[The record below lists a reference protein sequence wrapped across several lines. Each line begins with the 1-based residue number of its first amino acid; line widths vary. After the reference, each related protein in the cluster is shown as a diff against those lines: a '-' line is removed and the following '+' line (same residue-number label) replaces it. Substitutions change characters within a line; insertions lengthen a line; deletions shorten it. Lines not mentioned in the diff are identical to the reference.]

1 MVNDVRS
8 VTGSNLRSILLNT
21 GVQVVSGNTLT
32 SAMKDKT
39 LVEVPIGEEWKVPL
53 VHSLLEIRAGEF
65 KLEFDDSD
73 GNEVAE
79 DVLLHVCT
87 S

>member
-1 MVNDVRS
+1 MTQAKGNIKDK
-8 VTGSNLRSILLNT
+8 TILKSLPFQN
-21 GVQVVSGNTLT
+21 QVVPGNTLS
-32 SAMKDKT
+32 SAIKDKR
-39 LVEVPIGEEWKVPL
+39 LVEVPIGGEWKVPL